1 MSGKEKLALWLV
13 LVYLFSSLCY
23 LPKLLERSGAMVPQ
37 VLIGFANG
45 FVLVPAAVTVFFLIR
60 TRSLKSYGK
69 ESFKGISRK
78 EMAVC
83 LAAALVG
90 VCCAGAY
97 SFAKGRN
104 LFAETFPSVL
114 SFLASASYLSLTAL
128 AEEIAW
134 RGYFLRRLGEGR
146 KESRVLLT
154 GGLAWAFWHIP
165 MWTAHGLPIS
175 QQVQLL
181 LWAVLVSLVLGL
193 LYFQCRNVLSTA
205 LCHMLFNVCFLA
217 PAIYNVAALAV
228 ALGCCFIFRRV
239 YKKA

>member
-1 MSGKEKLALWLV
+1 MKGRKLVLWLV
-13 LVYLFSSLCY
+13 FVYLFSSLCY
-23 LPKLLERSGAMVPQ
+23 LPKLLERSGAAVPQ
-37 VLIGFANG
+37 VLTGFANG
-45 FVLVPAAVTVFFLIR
+45 FVLVPTAVTVLFLIH
-60 TRSLKSYGK
+60 TRGLKAYGK
-69 ESFKGISRK
+69 ESFKVISRK

-97 SFAKGRN
+97 SFAKGKN
-104 LFAETFPSVL
+104 LFSETFPSVL
-114 SFLASASYLSLTAL
+114 SLLANVCYLFLTAL

-134 RGYFLRRLGEGR
+134 RGYFLRRLAEGR
-146 KESRVLLT
+146 KESGALLI
-154 GGLAWAFWHIP
+154 GGSAWAFWHIP
-165 MWTAHGLPIS
+165 MWTAHGLPVS

-193 LYFQCRNVLSTA
+193 LYFRYRNVLSTA

-217 PAIYNVAALAV
+217 PAIYNAAALAAV
-228 ALGCCFIFRRV
+228 LGCCFIFRRV